1 MTIDEQLAAAHELI
15 AGPDPTTTGLW
26 PRAAALLGR
35 QALERALNA
44 YWERRAPGVQHVSG
58 RAQLLC
64 LPNYLSDQE
73 LAGDIAYAWSALSM
87 VCHHHAYNLGP
98 AEPEL
103 RHYLEIVARAV
114 RRLTPDEV
122 LTPDR

>member
-1 MTIDEQLAAAHELI
+1 MNVDEQLAAAHELI
-15 AGPDPTTTGLW
+15 AAPDPSTTGLW

-44 YWERRAPGVQHVSG
+44 YWERRAPGVQHISM

-64 LPNYLSDQE
+64 LPGYLSDQE

-87 VCHHHAYNLGP
+87 ACHHHAYKLGP
-98 AEPEL
+98 TEPEL
-103 RHYLEIVARAV
+103 CHYLEIVARAV

-122 LTPDR
+122 LAPDR